1 MGGEGGLQLSQTAN
15 WSYTNIATVRPFL
28 SIDLMNQKA
37 IYGEEYQIE
46 CTWAAKH
53 EQVRDMGGQGGSQG
67 AEFVSRH
74 MIYTEDKRP
83 KFLDLIQFDGS
94 DGWEEIRSV
103 TNWDMSFFGE
113 EPDFLLVT

>member
-1 MGGEGGLQLSQTAN
+1 MSQTAN
-15 WSYTNIATVRPFL
+15 WSYTNTATVRPFL
-28 SIDLMNQKA
+28 SIDLMTQKA
-37 IYGEEYQIE
+37 NYGEEYQIA
-46 CTWAAKH
+46 CTWAEKH

>member
-1 MGGEGGLQLSQTAN
+1 MSTTAN
-15 WSYTNIATVRPFL
+15 WSYTNVATVRPFVE
-28 SIDLMNQKA
+28 INMDTGKTT
-37 IYGEEYQIE
+37 YGDEYEIA
-46 CTWAAKH
+46 CTWAAKS
-53 EQVRDMGGQGGSQG
+53 EQVRDENG

-83 KFLDLIQFDGS
+83 KYLDMIMFDGS

-103 TNWDMSFFGE
+103 TNWDMSFFNE

>member
-1 MGGEGGLQLSQTAN
+1 MSATAN
-15 WSYTNIATVRPFL
+15 WSYTNIATVKPFV
-28 SIDLMNQKA
+28 SIDMMSGQT
-37 IYGEEYQIE
+37 IYGEPFEIA
-46 CTWAAKH
+46 CTWAAKN
-53 EQVRDMGGQGGSQG
+53 EMMRAEGGQSGAQG
-67 AEFVSRH
+67 AEFISRH

-83 KFLDLIQFDGS
+83 KYLDLIQFDGS